1 MSLRSFHILFIL
13 LAILMSAGCAWWSF
27 ANGAAPAFGVAC
39 VVAAVG
45 LIIYGIYFLKKTKKL
60 IL

>member
-13 LAILMSAGCAWWSF
+13 LAVLVSAGCAWWSF
-27 ANGAAPAFGVAC
+27 ANDAAPAFGVAC
-39 VVAAVG
+39 AVTAVG
-45 LIIYGIYFLKKTKKL
+45 LVVYGIYFLKKTKKL

>member
-13 LAILMSAGCAWWSF
+13 LAILMSAGCAWWAF
-27 ANGAAPAFGVAC
+27 ANGVTPAFGVAC
-39 VVAAVG
+39 VLVAVG
-45 LIIYGIYFLKKTKKL
+45 LVVYGIFFFKKSKKL